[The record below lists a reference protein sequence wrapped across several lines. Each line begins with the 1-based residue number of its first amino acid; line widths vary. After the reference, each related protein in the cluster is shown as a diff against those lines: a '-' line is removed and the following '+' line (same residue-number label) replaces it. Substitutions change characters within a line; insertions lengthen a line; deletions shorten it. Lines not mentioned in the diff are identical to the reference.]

1 MLVVEHGL
9 LKHKSSIPLFV
20 RLVVECKEASYGGS
34 CALRRNGL
42 VCGALVRNGDCV
54 CVWWLLFAMG
64 ICVCV
69 VVGSC
74 YNPLPVAGK

>member
-54 CVWWLLFAMG
+54 CVVALVRNDDL
-64 ICVCV
+64 CVC
-69 VVGSC
+69 G
-74 YNPLPVAGK
+74 GG

>member
-1 MLVVEHGL
+1 MLVVEHAL

-54 CVWWLLFAMG
+54 CVVALVRNGDL
-64 ICVCV
+64 CVC
-69 VVGSC
+69 G
-74 YNPLPVAGK
+74 GG